1 MTGVG
6 VGSGSGVV
14 VRVVAE
20 WCLRW
25 LCVVVVLDC
34 AQAGR
39 RVFCSK
45 IEVVEDCKCQCNCVV
60 VVLVGVEW
68 SSGLVVV
75 GVSAAVVSFACGA
88 VWSAGV
94 AAS

>member
-1 MTGVG
+1 MRHTREGRLETGCAFIPRWRSSGVGVTGVG

-20 WCLRW
+20 WSLRW

-39 RVFCSK
+39 RVCCSK
-45 IEVVEDCKCQCNCVV
+45 VEVVEECKCKCNCVV

-68 SSGLVVV
+68 SKG
-75 GVSAAVVSFACGA
+75 
-88 VWSAGV
+88 
-94 AAS
+94 